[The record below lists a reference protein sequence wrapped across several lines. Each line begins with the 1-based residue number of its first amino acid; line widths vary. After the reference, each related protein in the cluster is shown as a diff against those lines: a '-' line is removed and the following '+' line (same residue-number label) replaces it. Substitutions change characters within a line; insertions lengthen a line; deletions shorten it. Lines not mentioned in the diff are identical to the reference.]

1 MINILDVE
9 PEYIMINDFKGCKDG
24 SILLNLCYSDETNV
38 LYIVF
43 NNIECIFL
51 KSGIYSYLIFCK
63 NNENKD
69 MINNYIKIIDQVK
82 KEMIS
87 WTDEED
93 FTFNN
98 DFLKFKF
105 RNDDNIVYNEIINI
119 PVLLISL
126 SSAIKR
132 KNNYYPNFKLKD
144 CYYESK
150 I

>member
-43 NNIECIFL
+43 NNIECILL

-63 NNENKD
+63 NNKNKD
-69 MINNYIKIIDQVK
+69 MISNYMKIIDQVK
-82 KEMIS
+82 EEMIS

-98 DFLKFKF
+98 NFLKFKF

-119 PVLLISL
+119 LVLLISL